1 MEMLDLEQDEML
13 CDHIREAVSA
23 ILGAVGAENPRK
35 WLSLCKGVLSLAA
48 NSDGVSKQT
57 DMVGLMGLPWN
68 TLYFGFQ
75 TPKQCFN
82 TSPNLWLKSRIS
94 ILF

>member
-1 MEMLDLEQDEML
+1 MEMLDLEQDEIL

-48 NSDGVSKQT
+48 NSDGVSKQP
-57 DMVGLMGLPWN
+57 DIVRYLVCKILRFIN
-68 TLYFGFQ
+68 LSSDHLLYF
-75 TPKQCFN
+75 K
-82 TSPNLWLKSRIS
+82 SSILKSANI
-94 ILF
+94 I

>member
-1 MEMLDLEQDEML
+1 MEMLDLEQDEIL

-48 NSDGVSKQT
+48 NSDGVSKQP
-57 DMVGLMGLPWN
+57 DIVRYLVCKILRFIN
-68 TLYFGFQ
+68 ISSEHLL
-75 TPKQCFN
+75 CFIFIKL
-82 TSPNLWLKSRIS
+82 SSALK
-94 ILF
+94 

>member
-1 MEMLDLEQDEML
+1 MKLLAQCTLHSVLNTTTSDHHVKEDQYLASVVMEMLDLEQDEML

-57 DMVGLMGLPWN
+57 EMVGFVG
-68 TLYFGFQ
+68 
-75 TPKQCFN
+75 
-82 TSPNLWLKSRIS
+82 
-94 ILF
+94 

>member
-1 MEMLDLEQDEML
+1 MKLPVQCTLHSVLNTTPSDHHVKEDQYLASVVMEMLDLEQDEML

-57 DMVGLMGLPWN
+57 DMVGFVG
-68 TLYFGFQ
+68 
-75 TPKQCFN
+75 
-82 TSPNLWLKSRIS
+82 
-94 ILF
+94 